1 MSIMRNDDYTP
12 CPEDSCC
19 HGTACENEALIGSSA
34 PSIGSRDSERVDD
47 RALSLPFQAARADAA
62 SEIDRFP
69 FVLHAGTML
78 FMVAEEGTDW
88 VVAEL
93 RFDAESCT
101 FTEVHT
107 SRFHWPREAFGRLLS
122 RAVVGEEIDSVAADR
137 VTDAFSRWVAAQ
149 FVA

>member
-1 MSIMRNDDYTP
+1 
-12 CPEDSCC
+12 
-19 HGTACENEALIGSSA
+19 
-34 PSIGSRDSERVDD
+34 
-47 RALSLPFQAARADAA
+47 
-62 SEIDRFP
+62 
-69 FVLHAGTML
+69 ML

-93 RFDAESCT
+93 RFDSESCT

-122 RAVVGEEIDSVAADR
+122 RAVVGEEIDNVAADR